1 MRPID
6 DEKRQMTANEA
17 VNALERIKAEAWDEW
32 IGDCEDYRAFDLA
45 IQALQRSTWIPC
57 SERLPE
63 EGVPVLGTFKF
74 QGGKGCL
81 TTERIIINGKER
93 WSASCGLKP
102 IAWMPLPEPWKG
114 ADDEQ

>member
-6 DEKRQMTANEA
+6 DEKRQMTAKEA

-57 SERLPE
+57 SDRLPE
-63 EGVPVLGTFKF
+63 TESVDDWVKALVCSADGGIAVGSFNSEYGWTFSHWF
-74 QGGKGCL
+74 G
-81 TTERIIINGKER
+81 E
-93 WSASCGLKP
+93 P
-102 IAWMPLPEPWKG
+102 IAWMPAPEPWKG
-114 ADDEQ
+114 ADDE